1 MIDSFTGRWFF
12 LSNFYPIIIEHQ
24 GIKYPSVE
32 HYYVA
37 MKIKDDQMID
47 GRFVPFIDCRE
58 MLSKIPK
65 AADVKR
71 IGRSLKIRKD
81 WDVIK
86 LSIMEWGVREKFKD
100 EKLSEMLLSTIGEE
114 IVEGNFWNDT
124 FTCRLYDYLRGLP
137 GQCNLELKLT
147 ASFKRS
153 NMHFLVFTHVRCI
166 EPIG

>member
-12 LSNFYPIIIEHQ
+12 LSNFYPIIIDHQ

-47 GRFVPFIDCRE
+47 GRFIPFIDCRE

-100 EKLSEMLLSTIGEE
+100 EKLIEMLLSTIGEE

-124 FTCRLYDYLRGLP
+124 FWGVCNGK
-137 GQCNLELKLT
+137 GQNNLGKILMMIRKEIIEGRSSPSDKL
-147 ASFKRS
+147 SQK
-153 NMHFLVFTHVRCI
+153 I
-166 EPIG
+166 

>member
-12 LSNFYPIIIEHQ
+12 LSNFYPIIIEYQ

-124 FTCRLYDYLRGLP
+124 FWGVCNGK
-137 GQCNLELKLT
+137 GQNNLGKILMMIREEIIEGRSSPSDKL
-147 ASFKRS
+147 SQK
-153 NMHFLVFTHVRCI
+153 I
-166 EPIG
+166 

>member
-12 LSNFYPIIIEHQ
+12 FSNFYPIIIDHQ

-47 GRFVPFIDCRE
+47 GRFIPFIDCRE

-124 FTCRLYDYLRGLP
+124 FWGVCNGK
-137 GQCNLELKLT
+137 GQNNLGKILMMIREEIIEGRSSPSDKL
-147 ASFKRS
+147 SQK
-153 NMHFLVFTHVRCI
+153 I
-166 EPIG
+166 